1 MTKVAPVKL
10 KSMSLEE
17 LIKLAADLKKEI
29 AKRKYQAKKTAAAMA
44 GPIALCR
51 AAGLTEEAI
60 EALIAN
66 GSPRVATKAAE
77 KVALSRY
84 RGDS

>member
-1 MTKVAPVKL
+1 MKAAAPVKL
-10 KSMSLEE
+10 KTMPIEE

-51 AAGLTEEAI
+51 AAGMTDEAI
-60 EALIAN
+60 EALIAVRN
-66 GSPRVATKAAE
+66 PRAATKAAE

-84 RGDS
+84 RA